1 MSPVTLQGATD
12 LAEPM
17 VTTFGMSQV
26 LGPLAH
32 QQGTRPLFLD
42 NGMPNA
48 RRSMSEKTANAID
61 REIKGIVKT
70 ACQQALA
77 TIRHNC
83 DLMEAI
89 TIQLL
94 ETEAIEGDTLH

>member
-1 MSPVTLQGATD
+1 
-12 LAEPM
+12 
-17 VTTFGMSQV
+17 
-26 LGPLAH
+26 
-32 QQGTRPLFLD
+32 
-42 NGMPNA
+42 
-48 RRSMSEKTANAID
+48 MSEKTANAID